1 MDNGVFNTEDE
12 KSRQPS
18 VISNAPSIDAGKSDP
33 TRGSN
38 STRAL
43 TNGRQDSLQFNSS
56 GMAISEIDLV
66 REELIKRKI
75 IDQLKKKG
83 YKNVEEDLA
92 SHTHNYGTAAYYL
105 LRSAYLSNKA
115 F

>member
-43 TNGRQDSLQFNSS
+43 TNGR
-56 GMAISEIDLV
+56 
-66 REELIKRKI
+66 
-75 IDQLKKKG
+75 
-83 YKNVEEDLA
+83 
-92 SHTHNYGTAAYYL
+92 
-105 LRSAYLSNKA
+105 
-115 F
+115 